1 LDFETGRPTS
11 ASYFESGIIML
22 KKAFLLFLAACI
34 PSVRAGES
42 PGGWQTLDLTLN
54 KAIQMALQKNFSIT
68 IQKFDPKVSR
78 ELVRSATGKFDPAF
92 SLSYKRGEFEISQGY
107 RRDANNVATR
117 YSENYIEQTNSWST
131 GVNGVTVW
139 GLGYDL
145 GVSSV
150 RSAGT
155 NTGFQGDYVNE
166 MSFSL
171 TQPLL
176 RGAGT
181 AVNLANVR
189 VARNNVTISE
199 WGVKQQVMNVITDV
213 IQAYNDL
220 QYAIENLGVAQRSK
234 ELAMQLLRDNIKRVE
249 IGVKTPLDVT
259 TAQAEAAAREEV
271 VIRFSRVVK
280 DRENFLKKLITADLM
295 KLLRTRVRIAPPP
308 EQPFVPNVVAGV
320 KAGLELRP
328 DYRQAKL
335 EIENKNIT
343 VVVTKNDT
351 LPQLD
356 LVASLRYLGLD
367 DEFGTS
373 FQRLASGDRSAWNVG
388 ATFSIPIGNHQ
399 ARGRYS
405 AAKLEVMKALV
416 QLQQLEQEIIVL
428 VDNAAGAVVT
438 AREQM
443 DASREALRLAR
454 ESLAAGETRLIAGT
468 GTTFEVLELQKKL
481 AEVEI
486 TEILARAA
494 FNTAIARYH
503 LETGTT
509 LRVHGVKVE

>member
-1 LDFETGRPTS
+1 
-11 ASYFESGIIML
+11 ML
-22 KKAFLLFLAACI
+22 KKAFLVFLAVCI
-34 PSVRAGES
+34 PSGWAGES
-42 PGGWQTLDLTLN
+42 SGGWQTLDLTLN

-68 IQKFDPKVSR
+68 VQKFDPKVSR
-78 ELVRSATGKFDPAF
+78 ELVRSATGRFDPAF
-92 SLSYKRGEFEISQGY
+92 DLSFRRGEFEISQGY
-107 RRDANNVATR
+107 RRDANNVAGR
-117 YSENYIEQTNSWST
+117 FSENYIEQTNTWST

-139 GLGYDL
+139 GLGYDF

-155 NTGFQGDYVNE
+155 NTGFSGDYVSE

-171 TQPLL
+171 SQPLL

-181 AVNLANVR
+181 AVNLANVH

-213 IQAYNDL
+213 IQGYNDL
-220 QYAIENLGVAQRSK
+220 QFAIENLGVAERSR
-234 ELAMQLLRDNIKRVE
+234 ELARQLLRDNIKRVE

-271 VIRFSRVVK
+271 VIRFTRVVK

-295 KLLRTRVRIAPPP
+295 KLLRTRVKIAPPP
-308 EQPFVPNVVAGV
+308 MRSFAPNVVSGINSA
-320 KAGLELRP
+320 LELRP
-328 DYRQAKL
+328 DYRQAK
-335 EIENKNIT
+335 IAIQNKNIT
-343 VVVTKNDT
+343 VVVTKNDK

-367 DEFGTS
+367 DEFGTA
-373 FQRLASGDRSAWNVG
+373 FQRIGSGDRSAWNVG
-388 ATFSIPIGNHQ
+388 ATFSIPIGNNQ

-405 AAKLEVMKALV
+405 AAKLEVAKALV

-428 VDNAAGAVVT
+428 VDNANGAVVS
-438 AREQM
+438 AREQI

-486 TEILARAA
+486 SEILARAA
-494 FNTAIARYH
+494 YNNAIARYY
-503 LETGTT
+503 LETGLT
-509 LRVHGVKVE
+509 LRVHGVAVD